1 MEYQVTLYNT
11 FSELITEANRNFGCR
26 LFMEDHIGKHSYRDF
41 YQDILAAAAYLK
53 DIHEQYIII
62 KFKEPYFFAVVYF
75 AAVLTEHVACLLP
88 KGHPIPENMDS
99 CYIAEEMQMGEI
111 LAEKPLGAEE
121 LPVSDPEAPCTIAFS
136 SGTSS
141 KSKGCVLSQKNLLCD
156 AQYSMKIFHYWEGE
170 RLLHIL
176 PYWHLFGLVA
186 DLIGPLH
193 YGCSLFAPESEVQF
207 FKSMKY
213 FKPHCI
219 NMPPAL
225 ADAVCQMLE
234 RTKDRSITGGSL
246 KKVLCAGAPMN
257 IRTAEKLRKFGI
269 LPCTAYGLTECSP
282 CVAITPDNDV
292 ALGTAGKVISCVNVS
307 IEEGEILVSGP
318 TVMLGYYGDQELTDQ
333 KITEGRFH
341 TGDTGYIDEKG
352 HLVVLGRK
360 DSMLIFQNG
369 IKCVPESVEERI
381 NILEGVIESLLWAD
395 RSGIFSTP
403 RLTVVTEDL
412 FQAESCLKKEI
423 TRIMKQ
429 ENLYPFILDFK
440 SERLERNSM
449 GKVVRRQ

>member
-1 MEYQVTLYNT
+1 MEYQVTFYST
-11 FSELITEANRNFGCR
+11 FSELITGANRNFGYR
-26 LFMEDHIGKHSYRDF
+26 LFMEDYRGKHYYQDF
-41 YQDILAAAAYLK
+41 YQDIMAAAAYFK
-53 DIHEQYIII
+53 DIYEQYIIL
-62 KFKEPYFFAVVYF
+62 KLKDPYFFAVVYF
-75 AAVLTEHVACLLP
+75 GAVLTGHVACLLP
-88 KGHPIPENMDS
+88 EGHPMPENMNS
-99 CYIAEEMQMGEI
+99 RYIAEETQMEKI
-111 LAEKPLGAEE
+111 LERKPLEARE
-121 LPVSDPEAPCTIAFS
+121 LRVSDPEAPCTIAFS

-141 KSKGCVLSQKNLLCD
+141 KNKGCVLSQRNLLCD

-193 YGCSLFAPESEVQF
+193 YGCSLFVPESEVLF

-225 ADAVCQMLE
+225 ADAVCQILE

-282 CVAITPDNDV
+282 CVSITPDNDV
-292 ALGTAGKVISCVNVS
+292 ALGTAGKVIACAGVS

-318 TVMLGYYGDQELTDQ
+318 TVMLGYYGDKELTEQ

-341 TGDTGYIDEKG
+341 TGDTGYIDARG

-369 IKCVPESVEERI
+369 RKCMPESVEERI
-381 NILEGVIESLLWAD
+381 NALEGVTESLLCAD

-403 RLTVVTEDL
+403 KLTVVTEDL

-429 ENLYPFILDFK
+429 ENLYPFILNFTP
-440 SERLERNSM
+440 ERPKRNSM
-449 GKVVRRQ
+449 GKVVRK